1 MNIEI
6 SARGRGNW
14 NDWKLGDSILV
25 CSVLAH
31 ISDSINLYTMYPES
45 KGIKLIEKLSHKIY
59 NDKYELNIMSG
70 NFSLATHI
78 YPDQFYLEN
87 NVNTVKYFH
96 TNEKEDYTTIQLN
109 SKSSD
114 RCISLTDNLKNKYME
129 EKTIELSNAHTQYN
143 DIKDLF
149 DVVSKAK
156 NHVGAASGLTWVAM
170 SCGIPTIALLN
181 HNFRVGS
188 KWDYAMECIY
198 RNKNVTVKDLV
209 S

>member
-70 NFSLATHI
+70 KF
-78 YPDQFYLEN
+78 
-87 NVNTVKYFH
+87 
-96 TNEKEDYTTIQLN
+96 
-109 SKSSD
+109 
-114 RCISLTDNLKNKYME
+114 
-129 EKTIELSNAHTQYN
+129 
-143 DIKDLF
+143 
-149 DVVSKAK
+149 
-156 NHVGAASGLTWVAM
+156 
-170 SCGIPTIALLN
+170 
-181 HNFRVGS
+181 
-188 KWDYAMECIY
+188 
-198 RNKNVTVKDLV
+198 
-209 S
+209 